1 MDGPTFPTRI
11 VPCVMMNW
19 YLYARIRGKMIDTSQ
34 VAMVPRV
41 QRTMCQGN
49 SGFLRNNHVL
59 SYAYVSH
66 RVAGSGRAT
75 STNGD

>member
-41 QRTMCQGN
+41 QRR
-49 SGFLRNNHVL
+49 LYHVSRKL
-59 SYAYVSH
+59 WVLEK
-66 RVAGSGRAT
+66 
-75 STNGD
+75 